1 MSGLDP
7 GALLEDGGALEP
19 GPAAWASPPALRA
32 LAAALPAAP
41 GVYVFCGDEGG
52 LPLYIGK
59 SINLRARV
67 LSHLRNPDE
76 ARLIGQTRRFEHQRT
91 AGEVGA
97 LLLEAQLIK
106 QRQPVWNKKLRR
118 NRQLCALRLHQ
129 DQVQSPTAPEVVYA
143 RDLDFATEPELFG
156 LYASRHAA
164 IEALH
169 QLADA
174 QRLCLGA
181 LGLERLARG
190 RACFRAQLGH
200 CAGVCCG
207 RETPEAHQQR
217 LRQALHRLQLV
228 CWPYPGAVGL
238 VETWDQPPGPT
249 LRQIHVVRNWCY
261 LGSAATPDEA
271 RTLDRVV
278 AAFDADS
285 YQILCPHLLP
295 MPGRSRPELLLL

>member
-1 MSGLDP
+1 MEL
-7 GALLEDGGALEP
+7 
-19 GPAAWASPPALRA
+19 GPATWACPPELRA

-41 GVYVFCGDEGG
+41 GVYTFCGETGE

-67 LSHLRNPDE
+67 LSHLRNPEE
-76 ARLIGQTRRFEHQRT
+76 ARLVSQTRCFEHQRT

-106 QRQPVWNKKLRR
+106 QRQPLWNQKLRR
-118 NRQLCALRLHQ
+118 NRQLCALRLPP
-129 DQVQSPTAPEVVYA
+129 DQAAPEVVYA

-156 LYASRHAA
+156 LYASHHAA
-164 IEALH
+164 TEALH

-174 QRLCLGA
+174 HRLCLGA
-181 LGLERLARG
+181 LGLERLAQG
-190 RACFRAQLGH
+190 RACFRAQLGR

-207 RETPEAHQQR
+207 RETPEAHHQR
-217 LRQALHRLQLV
+217 LRQALPSLHLV

-249 LRQIHVVRNWCY
+249 WRQIHVVRNWCY
-261 LGSAATPDEA
+261 LGSAATVGEA
-271 RTLDRVV
+271 RSLDRVV

-285 YQILCPHLLP
+285 YKILCPHLLP
-295 MPGRSRPELLLL
+295 MPGRSRTDLLLL